1 MAESH
6 GFNPVRLLQ
15 DAARNSPWVVLAVT
29 LHVIIGAIAAVA
41 YMHKPAPAKEE
52 TVTAIAVSRPAEV
65 APEDIVQPPEV
76 IDRKAVPKNE
86 EAELVSYEE
95 DVYVPTSEP
104 APNEDLHL
112 DRGDPDALSEV
123 TTGGTTGGT
132 AIGVGSGGH
141 HGTGRPSPFG
151 GRKLGTGLGK
161 GRAGGPTQGTDKAV
175 LEGLR
180 WLARHQNPDGSWGA
194 ESLKEVCTPE
204 SPCFDPKKHLTA
216 NYDEGLTGLALLAF
230 LGAGFSHESKQDLV
244 DTAMAKRHK
253 IGTIVK
259 NGLQW
264 LVKKQNQDGSFAK
277 DRPFMYNEALAGLAL
292 TEAYGVTQNR
302 FWKEPAQKSIN
313 FLMDAQRPSPLG
325 SGLWGW
331 RYASRQE
338 IERFHGGGSRDA
350 AFEKELFDSDTSAT
364 GWIVMALKSAQ
375 ISGLE
380 VRKESMDGALA
391 FCKWVTGSD
400 GLVGYIDPK
409 QAGQSVG
416 GPDDH
421 FKYHPEAMSALGMCI
436 RIFAEHDADDPFLEL
451 AAKRIIK
458 NLPEVSQPDAKH
470 NGDRLSVDY
479 YYWYYASL
487 ALNQLDGPDSPRKS
501 GKYWGPWNKAMVDA
515 VLETQHKA
523 ERQCQTG
530 GWVIPDRW
538 AHAGGPV
545 YTTAIN
551 VLTLEVYYR
560 YENAFGGA
568 KRN

>member
-1 MAESH
+1 
-6 GFNPVRLLQ
+6 
-15 DAARNSPWVVLAVT
+15 
-29 LHVIIGAIAAVA
+29 
-41 YMHKPAPAKEE
+41 
-52 TVTAIAVSRPAEV
+52 
-65 APEDIVQPPEV
+65 
-76 IDRKAVPKNE
+76 
-86 EAELVSYEE
+86 
-95 DVYVPTSEP
+95 
-104 APNEDLHL
+104 
-112 DRGDPDALSEV
+112 
-123 TTGGTTGGT
+123 
-132 AIGVGSGGH
+132 
-141 HGTGRPSPFG
+141 
-151 GRKLGTGLGK
+151 
-161 GRAGGPTQGTDKAV
+161 
-175 LEGLR
+175 
-180 WLARHQNPDGSWGA
+180 
-194 ESLKEVCTPE
+194 
-204 SPCFDPKKHLTA
+204 
-216 NYDEGLTGLALLAF
+216 
-230 LGAGFSHESKQDLV
+230 
-244 DTAMAKRHK
+244 
-253 IGTIVK
+253 
-259 NGLQW
+259 
-264 LVKKQNQDGSFAK
+264 
-277 DRPFMYNEALAGLAL
+277 
-292 TEAYGVTQNR
+292 
-302 FWKEPAQKSIN
+302 
-313 FLMDAQRPSPLG
+313 
-325 SGLWGW
+325 
-331 RYASRQE
+331 
-338 IERFHGGGSRDA
+338 
-350 AFEKELFDSDTSAT
+350 
-364 GWIVMALKSAQ
+364 
-375 ISGLE
+375 
-380 VRKESMDGALA
+380 MDGALA
-391 FCKWVTGSD
+391 FCKWITGAD

-470 NGDRLSVDY
+470 DGDRLSVDY